1 MFLFED
7 CIAFSHVCKK
17 LELDEK
23 RALDF
28 PVGIKFPTKF
38 FFRFG
43 NFNLSRFSS
52 NLLSRCCY
60 HALAA
65 EDNKAHGLCDPL

>member
-43 NFNLSRFSS
+43 NFNLSRFPSI
-52 NLLSRCCY
+52 
-60 HALAA
+60 
-65 EDNKAHGLCDPL
+65 